1 MPTAVKKVA
10 AKKTTKPVATRTV
23 APKAK
28 KVASKKT
35 AAGKALVYAPNEQS
49 FWVHDGQILN
59 SLKAL
64 HDSLTAMEKAVYTHH
79 VGKGKH
85 DFADWVEAV
94 LGDSACAADLR
105 KAKTTTTAAAVV
117 AKHLRA
123 YSF

>member
-10 AKKTTKPVATRTV
+10 AKKVA
-23 APKAK
+23 
-28 KVASKKT
+28 KT
-35 AAGKALVYAPNEQS
+35 AAKKAAVTKKAQKTVAKPALVYAADAHS

-64 HDSLTAMEKAVYTHH
+64 HEALLTMEKAVYGHH
-79 VGKGKH
+79 VTKEKH
-85 DFADWVEAV
+85 DFADWVESV
-94 LGDSACAADLR
+94 LKDDACASALR
-105 KAKTTTTAAAVV
+105 KAKTAPSAASVV

>member
-10 AKKTTKPVATRTV
+10 AKKTTKPVASRKVV
-23 APKAK
+23 ASTK

-59 SLKAL
+59 SLAAL
-64 HDSLTAMEKAVYTHH
+64 EAALETMEKAIFTHH
-79 VGKGKH
+79 VGKDKH
-85 DFADWVEAV
+85 DFADWVETV

-105 KAKTTTTAAAVV
+105 KAKTKTTAAAVV